1 MLGWMSYKLEL
12 RLLGEISTILNIIWY
27 ADDTTLMAE
36 SYEERKSL
44 LVRVKRRVKKLAW
57 NWTFRRLLRVPWTA
71 RRSNQSILK
80 EIYPEYSLE
89 GLMLKL
95 KTPVLWPPDVKSRLI
110 QKDPDAG
117 KDWRQR
123 GQQRMRWLEGIT
135 YSVDLNLSK
144 SQEIVE
150 DRGVW
155 CAAVRGVTKSLRQ
168 QQLNNHKPHNNS
180 VRSVLLALVYN
191 LVIWGT
197 ERLIYLKSH
206 SA

>member
-1 MLGWMSYKLEL
+1 MWRAGMHESQAGIKTAGRNINNL
-12 RLLGEISTILNIIWY
+12 RYT
-27 ADDTTLMAE
+27 DDTTLVAE
-36 SYEERKSL
+36 SKEKPKSL
-44 LVRVKRRVKKLAW
+44 LMRVKRRVKKLAW

-110 QKDPDAG
+110 QKHLYAG
-117 KDWRQR
+117 KDWRQG

-144 SQEIVE
+144 SQEIME

-168 QQLNNHKPHNNS
+168 LSNWTTTS
-180 VRSVLLALVYN
+180 LITTL
-191 LVIWGT
+191 WGQS
-197 ERLIYLKSH
+197 Y
-206 SA
+206 